1 MAKKITAGKKGENTR
16 KGQKKE
22 IGGAI
27 VAIVTPFKDGKLD
40 EEALKNL
47 IEWNIKAGT
56 HCIVPCG
63 TTGESATLSHE
74 EHMRVVEITIE
85 TVKGRVPVI
94 AGTGSNSTTETI
106 MLTKHAK
113 NAGADAAL
121 VITPYY
127 NKPSQ
132 EGLYRHFMAVAD
144 ECRFPMVLYNVP
156 GRTSVNMLPETVAR
170 CAKNR
175 YVIGIKEAT
184 GNLRQVTDVIR
195 LCPKNFIV
203 LSGDDFTAFP
213 IMTIGGRG
221 VISVASNVVPKEMAA
236 MVNAF
241 KKGNLLRARQLHL
254 RLFPLFDALF
264 YETNPVPAKTALAM
278 MGKIPT
284 DEVRLPLAPM
294 SEVNTKKLKGILQG
308 LKLVR

>member
-40 EEALKNL
+40 EKALKNL
-47 IEWNIKAGT
+47 IDWNIKAGT

-74 EHMRVVEITIE
+74 EHMRVVEVTVE

-94 AGTGSNSTTETI
+94 AGTGSNSTTETV

-184 GNLRQVTDVIR
+184 GSLRQVTDVIR

-241 KKGNLLRARQLHL
+241 KKGNLIRARQLNL
-254 RLFPLFDALF
+254 KLFPLFDALF

-294 SEVNTKKLKGILQG
+294 SEANTKKLRGILQG
-308 LKLVR
+308 LKLVK